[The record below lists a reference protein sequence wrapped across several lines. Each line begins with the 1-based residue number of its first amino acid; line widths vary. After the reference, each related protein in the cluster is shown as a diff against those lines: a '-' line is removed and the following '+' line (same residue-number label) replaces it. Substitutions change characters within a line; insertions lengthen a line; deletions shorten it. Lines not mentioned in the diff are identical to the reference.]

1 MSCHVHYNNFNVY
14 VTYYTGEDEIIKKRV
29 LEWGDKGSGLWIKL
43 SKRIE

>member
-1 MSCHVHYNNFNVY
+1 MNKLSNFKRGVPF
-14 VTYYTGEDEIIKKRV
+14 TQKEDEIIKKRV